1 MLSLYCLLVTVAS
14 VFAAPR
20 RRVGGG
26 SPAHNC
32 EFPSIVHLQI
42 FDHLSDNK
50 ISLCGGILIDSTH
63 VLTATHCVKANVRK
77 VKVNIGSN
85 NKWSLGS
92 QSTTASRILKHVGY
106 VHTPYLIKNDIAI
119 LTLTH
124 QVNETRCVRY
134 AQLARKGE
142 KFGTRRCIAA
152 GWGHFKR
159 KGKSPNHLHKVSL
172 HAIPHKVCKRK
183 SKMEISDGVLCA
195 GDFKR
200 GGPSTCQ
207 GDSGGP
213 LFCPNSKRR
222 MVLAGVTSYGNK
234 CDNEASVFSDVGYFR
249 DWIESHL

>member
-1 MLSLYCLLVTVAS
+1 MNRV
-14 VFAAPR
+14 VFIAPR

-106 VHTPYLIKNDIAI
+106 VHTPYLIS
-119 LTLTH
+119 
-124 QVNETRCVRY
+124 
-134 AQLARKGE
+134 
-142 KFGTRRCIAA
+142 
-152 GWGHFKR
+152 

-234 CDNEASVFSDVGYFR
+234 CDNEASAFSDVGYFR
-249 DWIESHL
+249 DWINSNL